1 MTNPMDRPTILCA
14 AFSARQIAMSARRA
28 SYGALAVDFFG
39 DLDLQE
45 AALAGEKLPCDDFGG
60 FDDASLVAALH
71 RLAEGHAPVGFV
83 HGAGFEDRL
92 GLLEEI
98 GRHWPLLGTAPAT
111 SRLLKDPDAFADL
124 CRMAGVTH
132 PEIARQTPEGE
143 THLWLSKRIGGC
155 GGSHVRP
162 AEAMAPSA
170 DRYVQKF
177 VAGERWSAAFVAA
190 DAEAA
195 ILGFTKQWTDP
206 SQAEPYRY
214 GGAVGPLTPPEPAGS
229 VMRDAIARIAAAVGA
244 RGHAPLTGL
253 CSADFV
259 VSADGPVLLEI
270 NARFGATIDVFD
282 TDEEPLLALHLSAC
296 QGVLLARYSGPQR
309 VRASGLAWA
318 GGPVSVG
325 AGFVW
330 PDFTRDRTAAPAAF
344 VVGQPMATIV
354 AEADTEDAAVAA
366 FNLHIAELETT
377 FGRKAA

>member
-1 MTNPMDRPTILCA
+1 MNLPTFLCA

-28 SYGALAVDFFG
+28 GYGALAVDFFG
-39 DLDLQE
+39 DLDLNE
-45 AALAGEKLPCDDFGG
+45 AALAGETLASDDFGG
-60 FDDASLVAALH
+60 FDGASLVAALH
-71 RLAEGHAPVGFV
+71 RLAEGHEPIGFV

-92 GLLEEI
+92 ELLEEI

-111 SRLLKDPDAFADL
+111 LSILKDPDAFAAL
-124 CRMAGVTH
+124 CRTAGVTH
-132 PEIARQTPEGE
+132 PEIARQAPEGE
-143 THLWLSKRIGGC
+143 THPWLSKRVGGC

-162 AEAMAPSA
+162 AEATAPSA

-206 SQAEPYRY
+206 SKAEPYRY

-229 VMRDAIARIAAAVGA
+229 VMRDAIARIAAVVGA

-282 TDEEPLLALHLSAC
+282 TDDEPLLGLHLSAC
-296 QGVLLARYSGPQR
+296 QGDLLTEYSGPQR

-318 GGPVSVG
+318 DAPLTVD
-325 AGFVW
+325 AGYIW
-330 PDFTRDRTAAPAAF
+330 PAFTRDRTAAPTIF
-344 VVGQPMATIV
+344 RPGQPIATIV
-354 AEADTEDAAVAA
+354 AEADTEKAAVAA
-366 FNLHIAELETT
+366 FHGHIADLKKT